1 MAHFVL
7 HAHILRS
14 SLSLTDSETNR
25 LRDYVAMQPISRMVA
40 DDGGTDVATNAEVR
54 H

>member
-1 MAHFVL
+1 MALFVL

-14 SLSLTDSETNR
+14 SLSHANSGTNR
-25 LRDYVAMQPISRMVA
+25 LRYYIAMQRRFAVQA

>member
-1 MAHFVL
+1 MVHFVL

-14 SLSLTDSETNR
+14 SLSRTNR
-25 LRDYVAMQPISRMVA
+25 AAMLQLLTSLSKQIVRLSA
-40 DDGGTDVATNAEVR
+40 DDGGCSQASKCAFQ

>member
-14 SLSLTDSETNR
+14 SLSHTDSETNR
-25 LRDYVAMQPISRMVA
+25 YRNYIAMQRKPTVTA
-40 DDGGTDVATNAEVR
+40 DDGGTDVATNAVVS

>member
-14 SLSLTDSETNR
+14 SLTCTNSGTTQYR
-25 LRDYVAMQPISRMVA
+25 GYIAMQRITKITA
-40 DDGGTDVATNAEVR
+40 DDGGTDVATNAAVR

>member
-25 LRDYVAMQPISRMVA
+25 LRDYVAMQPMSRMVA